1 MIRTAFVRSGPL
13 GKPAQS
19 ILRSNQHRWPTRSH
33 NNPFTLTPRRHYA
46 APLLPP
52 LFLLNTARIALTTVP
67 ILHRFKSIRSLT
79 YGILAITAFTTAAV
93 LVQTTEQ
100 HPFTQ
105 RTRLMLIDET
115 AELAAAEDTERQLM
129 VTHAHA
135 ILPDFHPWSR
145 VVHRVVDRLIGVVG
159 KELRAW
165 KVVVIDQRDC
175 VNAMVLANGTIFVFT
190 GILHALWE
198 MERDL
203 DGGSVESR
211 QQRATVDVEEAVARA
226 LAVALNGGKEKGSW
240 WKSLLGM
247 TFWSGRLSPPVSPD
261 LEVGP
266 MFTDTLAAV
275 LAHEMAHVL
284 SRHSA
289 EDLGLTQFFQLF
301 IDGLHGVLYA
311 LSVNLPGLTDLA
323 GMGVDAVA
331 PYLSTLPVSRLME
344 IEADVVGLFLMAV
357 AGFNPSRA
365 SLFWKY
371 LADRQGN
378 PGDVDW
384 NMFEEFLSTH
394 PSHVR
399 RSLELEK
406 HETAAMEIYRAHK
419 RIEDALR
426 LHLKRGMADGTV
438 SREREAAALD
448 QLNHGMYTVL
458 SEFVSSHDAFWYA
471 RKGFDQKLLEREQ
484 EVEITM
490 NLAQQVLTANA
501 DTLLWSSTA
510 SSARQSASAKQTV
523 LDAVKAAP
531 EAELNALASD
541 NHVMHILHHSH
552 MHALVAMIVYVRLTS
567 ANKSPFSL
575 AEAAS
580 RNAALAVTLPAVDK
594 ATFNAV
600 SLSFA
605 RAVCSAADSNHSPI
619 SAVVPLRNLI
629 ANSAIL
635 DTTQHV
641 HFLTRVHPLLLKYA
655 LLAKTPRAVVPVIS
669 HPITSVNKSLF
680 TGLSSTDFLSYH
692 YYSGLV
698 WASLKRFDDAVD
710 AFRICLAAPAR
721 NGGASLIQ
729 IEAWRS
735 GLLCWLLEGGMSLS
749 RETRLSSSSSAST
762 IVRAFEREG
771 LGSCIS
777 TSVSK
782 AIEFS
787 TGRKAYADFA
797 FACES
802 GNRASVEFE
811 LAKNHELFSSS
822 NNLGLARQCLRN
834 LGPRR
839 IQKLTQTYITLSVS
853 DIAKSVE
860 DAIRM
865 TAVTETTSSSSA
877 TVSTTADTTTIQQ
890 VKKQILTLIDRGI
903 VHATLDESV
912 SKEQGG
918 MVSFHDSSEAYADV
932 PTLQALDSALKHVM
946 RLYDNVTDM
955 DKSVGMSRDYLVRL
969 SQMERGGPGVGS
981 FDRLGSTG
989 APAGF
994 HGQDGEA
1001 FDDDSLML
1009 MGDEEMD

>member
-1 MIRTAFVRSGPL
+1 MRTCAFGRRKYLSATHLQMIRTAFVRSDPL
-13 GKPAQS
+13 RKPAQS

-33 NNPFTLTPRRHYA
+33 NNPFILTPRRHYA

-115 AELAAAEDTERQLM
+115 SELAAAEDTERQLM

-159 KELRAW
+159 IELRAW

-203 DGGSVESR
+203 DGGSIDSR

-240 WKSLLGM
+240 WKSLVGM

-344 IEADVVGLFLMAV
+344 VEADVVGLFLMAV

-426 LHLKRGMADGTV
+426 LHLKRGMADGTL

-484 EVEITM
+484 
-490 NLAQQVLTANA
+490 QV
-501 DTLLWSSTA
+501 
-510 SSARQSASAKQTV
+510 
-523 LDAVKAAP
+523 VK
-531 EAELNALASD
+531 E
-541 NHVMHILHHSH
+541 
-552 MHALVAMIVYVRLTS
+552 Y
-567 ANKSPFSL
+567 
-575 AEAAS
+575 
-580 RNAALAVTLPAVDK
+580 
-594 ATFNAV
+594 
-600 SLSFA
+600 
-605 RAVCSAADSNHSPI
+605 
-619 SAVVPLRNLI
+619 
-629 ANSAIL
+629 
-635 DTTQHV
+635 
-641 HFLTRVHPLLLKYA
+641 
-655 LLAKTPRAVVPVIS
+655 PV
-669 HPITSVNKSLF
+669 
-680 TGLSSTDFLSYH
+680 
-692 YYSGLV
+692 
-698 WASLKRFDDAVD
+698 
-710 AFRICLAAPAR
+710 
-721 NGGASLIQ
+721 Q
-729 IEAWRS
+729 
-735 GLLCWLLEGGMSLS
+735 
-749 RETRLSSSSSAST
+749 
-762 IVRAFEREG
+762 
-771 LGSCIS
+771 
-777 TSVSK
+777 
-782 AIEFS
+782 
-787 TGRKAYADFA
+787 
-797 FACES
+797 
-802 GNRASVEFE
+802 
-811 LAKNHELFSSS
+811 
-822 NNLGLARQCLRN
+822 NN
-834 LGPRR
+834 
-839 IQKLTQTYITLSVS
+839 
-853 DIAKSVE
+853 
-860 DAIRM
+860 
-865 TAVTETTSSSSA
+865 
-877 TVSTTADTTTIQQ
+877 
-890 VKKQILTLIDRGI
+890 
-903 VHATLDESV
+903 
-912 SKEQGG
+912 
-918 MVSFHDSSEAYADV
+918 
-932 PTLQALDSALKHVM
+932 
-946 RLYDNVTDM
+946 
-955 DKSVGMSRDYLVRL
+955 
-969 SQMERGGPGVGS
+969 
-981 FDRLGSTG
+981 
-989 APAGF
+989 
-994 HGQDGEA
+994 
-1001 FDDDSLML
+1001 
-1009 MGDEEMD
+1009 

>member
-1 MIRTAFVRSGPL
+1 MGFSMFTLLSFYLAVHHDLPPGRPIYQFFAIKFVLFVSYLQMFTLTFLVGMGVIKGTEVYSPSDVITAIAGFLTCVEMAFAAIVNCSVFSWKEFAVDDDAAVRRLSAAAAGFLIDWDTGVDGVGENTTDSNGRRRGSSRWRQTGRLGMLDAFVDFA
-13 GKPAQS
+13 KPDDLWDDGRL
-19 ILRSNQHRWPTRSH
+19 ILRSLIAWVRGGGSVWYYMSEPAMESAGEDTDSASS
-33 NNPFTLTPRRHYA
+33 FIMHYA

-145 VVHRVVDRLIGVVG
+145 IVHRVVDRLIGVVG

-203 DGGSVESR
+203 DGGSVDSR

-484 EVEITM
+484 EV
-490 NLAQQVLTANA
+490 
-501 DTLLWSSTA
+501 
-510 SSARQSASAKQTV
+510 
-523 LDAVKAAP
+523 VK
-531 EAELNALASD
+531 E
-541 NHVMHILHHSH
+541 
-552 MHALVAMIVYVRLTS
+552 Y
-567 ANKSPFSL
+567 
-575 AEAAS
+575 
-580 RNAALAVTLPAVDK
+580 
-594 ATFNAV
+594 
-600 SLSFA
+600 
-605 RAVCSAADSNHSPI
+605 
-619 SAVVPLRNLI
+619 
-629 ANSAIL
+629 
-635 DTTQHV
+635 
-641 HFLTRVHPLLLKYA
+641 
-655 LLAKTPRAVVPVIS
+655 PV
-669 HPITSVNKSLF
+669 
-680 TGLSSTDFLSYH
+680 
-692 YYSGLV
+692 
-698 WASLKRFDDAVD
+698 
-710 AFRICLAAPAR
+710 
-721 NGGASLIQ
+721 Q
-729 IEAWRS
+729 
-735 GLLCWLLEGGMSLS
+735 
-749 RETRLSSSSSAST
+749 
-762 IVRAFEREG
+762 
-771 LGSCIS
+771 
-777 TSVSK
+777 
-782 AIEFS
+782 
-787 TGRKAYADFA
+787 
-797 FACES
+797 
-802 GNRASVEFE
+802 
-811 LAKNHELFSSS
+811 
-822 NNLGLARQCLRN
+822 NN
-834 LGPRR
+834 
-839 IQKLTQTYITLSVS
+839 
-853 DIAKSVE
+853 
-860 DAIRM
+860 
-865 TAVTETTSSSSA
+865 
-877 TVSTTADTTTIQQ
+877 
-890 VKKQILTLIDRGI
+890 
-903 VHATLDESV
+903 
-912 SKEQGG
+912 
-918 MVSFHDSSEAYADV
+918 
-932 PTLQALDSALKHVM
+932 
-946 RLYDNVTDM
+946 
-955 DKSVGMSRDYLVRL
+955 
-969 SQMERGGPGVGS
+969 
-981 FDRLGSTG
+981 
-989 APAGF
+989 
-994 HGQDGEA
+994 
-1001 FDDDSLML
+1001 
-1009 MGDEEMD
+1009 